1 MIMSNIIV
9 IVFVRMS
16 VNDVNV
22 VSVDDEVGDGDVI
35 SVD

>member
-1 MIMSNIIV
+1 MSYMMV

>member
-1 MIMSNIIV
+1 MSYMMV

-22 VSVDDEVGDGDVI
+22 VSVDDEVGDGDII